1 VKIRRL
7 AMATTSGLGRSAPT
21 AAGSASLRSASLRSA
36 AKAGEYVFVFFM
48 LNFLPALLC
57 N

>member
-1 VKIRRL
+1 
-7 AMATTSGLGRSAPT
+7 MATTSGLGRSAPT

>member
-1 VKIRRL
+1 
-7 AMATTSGLGRSAPT
+7 MPT
-21 AAGSASLRSASLRSA
+21 AVGPASFRSASPLRSP
-36 AKAGEYVFVFFM
+36 AKAGKYVFVFFM